1 MICPSLDLTRLLD
14 FSVGFHPTENL
25 VACFLLEEVLFGG
38 AWVDSKAP
46 EDLLRIKSK
55 GGLSYLRED

>member
-1 MICPSLDLTRLLD
+1 MICPSLDLTRFLD

-25 VACFLLEEVLFGG
+25 VACFLLVLFGG